1 MEERHSAQPRR
12 KGGSQSRFD
21 ARRFPTQLISGVKK
35 VSEGTAKSTAGT
47 QGDSAATAATA
58 ATVKG
63 GTRMKPATVASGH
76 SDAEQAHANNAD
88 VQQAEAKKL
97 KKLKKAKKKE
107 AAKKGAAKSEPAK
120 KDSAKKDV
128 AGKDKAKKTKVK
140 KQKQKTKKE
149 KAKKKSKKALA
160 QEQKAREAM
169 AFHPS
174 MLDES
179 LVVATH
185 AGKVAGV
192 RFHGEQSLTPQWPVR
207 TWRGVPYGNETS
219 GPRRFA
225 APEPVDSWEGV
236 RDCTQYRPPAAQ
248 PILGPTEKIKGT
260 EDCLNLDIVRPDTD
274 EVLPVV
280 VYFHGGSFMM
290 GSSHEQLLRGHALA
304 NAMNVVYVSLNF
316 RLGPLGYLD
325 VSSMA
330 AAGETVSAN
339 PAILDQL
346 LALKWVQHNIAA
358 FGGDPDQVTIMG
370 ESAGGAAVLTLMCVP
385 AAKGLFHGA
394 IAQSPPIATVHSAAQ
409 GAFWVRNLRNRL
421 GLHDDATVEDL
432 RALPA
437 ADLVNAGRGMLWRS
451 RELFLMNSCFGPTVD
466 GKVLFEHPLEVFR
479 KGEQH
484 KVPLLLGTNY
494 DEASFAKG
502 MYLRQT
508 ARGKAAQRMLH
519 AFDPQGT
526 AAVLEAYEQAHTR
539 GDFAL
544 LVADAVFWAPAMMAA
559 TYHQKHAPTWMY
571 RFDFAPTV
579 WRWLG
584 LGAMHTME
592 LTPVFGDLNASRAA
606 AMNRIGTTKV
616 LEDLRDTMQSL
627 WAQFVHTGE
636 LPGVWPRYRVPAG
649 PMPGRATMIF
659 DRDARIINDPKS
671 TKRRAWLQYTIT
683 QWGLGRPELLE
694 ELGYAL
700 DQTDHAQA
708 PFALPPGSNE

>member
-1 MEERHSAQPRR
+1 MSPTVDNMEDRQSAAPSN
-12 KGGSQSRFD
+12 KAGAQSRFD
-21 ARRFPTQLISGVKK
+21 ARRLPTHLIAGAKKPKVGQAESVPNSQDVAGSG
-35 VSEGTAKSTAGT
+35 AKSKRGKRK
-47 QGDSAATAATA
+47 QSKAATN
-58 ATVKG
+58 
-63 GTRMKPATVASGH
+63 
-76 SDAEQAHANNAD
+76 SDAQKAK
-88 VQQAEAKKL
+88 AKKL
-97 KKLKKAKKKE
+97 KK
-107 AAKKGAAKSEPAK
+107 PQK
-120 KDSAKKDV
+120 KDSAKSEPTSRVPDKREAVKTVDKD
-128 AGKDKAKKTKVK
+128 KSKKNKKRKEKAKKEKV
-140 KQKQKTKKE
+140 
-149 KAKKKSKKALA
+149 KKKSKKALA
-160 QEQKAREAM
+160 QEQRVRAAM

-174 MLDES
+174 MLDEA
-179 LVVATH
+179 LVVSTH
-185 AGKVAGV
+185 AGQVAGV
-192 RFHGEQSLTPQWPVR
+192 RFHGQQSLMPQWPVR
-207 TWRGVPYGNETS
+207 TWRGVPYGKETS
-219 GPRRFA
+219 GKRRFA
-225 APEPVDSWEGV
+225 APEPVGSWEGV
-236 RDCTQYRPPAAQ
+236 RDCTQYWPPAAQ
-248 PILGPTEKIKGT
+248 PIMGPTEKIKGT
-260 EDCLNLDIVRPDTD
+260 EDCLHLDIVRPDTD

-304 NAMNVVYVSLNF
+304 VAMNVVYVSVNF

-330 AAGETVSAN
+330 GADETVSAN

-385 AAKGLFHGA
+385 AAKGLFHRA

-409 GAFWVRNLRNRL
+409 GAFWVRNLKHRL
-421 GLHDDATVEDL
+421 GLDDAATVEDL

-437 ADLVNAGRGMLWRS
+437 ADLVNAGRAMLWRS
-451 RELFLMNSCFGPTVD
+451 RELFMMNSCFGPTVD

-479 KGEQH
+479 KGQQH

-526 AAVLEAYEQAHTR
+526 PAVLEAYEQAQTR
-539 GDFAL
+539 SDFAL

-559 TYHQKHAPTWMY
+559 TYHQSHAQTWMY
-571 RFDFAPTV
+571 RFDFAPAV

-592 LTPVFGDLNASRAA
+592 LTPVFGDLSASRAA
-606 AMNRIGTTKV
+606 AMNRIGTTKA
-616 LEDLRDTMQSL
+616 LEELRDTMQGF
-627 WAQFVHTGE
+627 WAQFVHSGD
-636 LPGVWPRYRVPAG
+636 LPGVWPRYRVPAE
-649 PMPGRATMIF
+649 PMPGRATMVF
-659 DRDARIINDPKS
+659 DRDAKIIYDPKS

-700 DQTDHAQA
+700 AEGDGEQA
-708 PFALPPGSNE
+708 PFALPPGTSS